1 MLYFK
6 TIRHKRTIGLFLCS
20 LVIFF
25 CFSSSVFAQI
35 LPTSAAPQTEVSI
48 PPKDAL
54 GRETPKGMIQE
65 FLKTV
70 GSENYEQAALYL
82 DLSKYSKSWRKKK
95 GPELAKSLQTL
106 LDQGGWVTALS
117 DSPEGKQDD
126 GLPPD
131 IELVGTIQAGGESFS
146 LLIERSSKTKD
157 VPIWLISRET
167 VSTIPDMLETMS
179 VGFLDSILPKVLIEN
194 KWSGVPIGHWAALV
208 VLAGFAVIASWLLTS
223 GIIFLIRF
231 AWESTYPK
239 HMKRIL
245 GIFILPLR
253 VYIVVV
259 VFAILTRVSGVSIVA
274 RQDLGLIA
282 GIITWL
288 ALAWL
293 LWRVIDVIALSTQ
306 ERMTHKKRQGG
317 LSVIAFFRRSVKFFL
332 AAIAIAVVLDRLGI
346 NVTAGVAALGV
357 GGLVLALGAQ
367 KTIEN
372 FVNSLTLII
381 EQPVRLGD
389 FCKVGDIVGT
399 VEDIGMRST
408 RLKTLDRTVVTI
420 PNGMF
425 ASLMIENYT
434 LRKRFWFHPTIGL
447 RYETTPEQ
455 IRYLLVKIR
464 ELLYSHPRIDPSSIR
479 VRFTKFGASSLDI
492 ETFAYVRAENYNRF
506 LEIKEDLMLNIME
519 IVDESGSGFAFPS
532 QTLYMAKDTGLSE
545 EKQRNAEAYVQKWR
559 EKGDLPLPDFKS
571 KRNN

>member
-6 TIRHKRTIGLFLCS
+6 KTYHKITIGFLCS
-20 LVIFF
+20 LIMFS
-25 CFSSSVFAQI
+25 CFSSSVFAQL
-35 LPTSAAPQTEVSI
+35 LPTSSAPQAKAPTT
-48 PPKDAL
+48 PKDSL
-54 GRETPKGMIQE
+54 GRETPKGMIQA

-70 GSENYEQAALYL
+70 GNENYEQAALYL
-82 DLSKYSKSWRKKK
+82 DLSKHSKSWRKKK

-106 LDQGGWVTALS
+106 LDQGGWVTDLS

-126 GLPPD
+126 GLPLGID
-131 IELVGTIQAGGESFS
+131 IVGTVRAGGESFS
-146 LLIERSSKTKD
+146 LLIERSSKVKD
-157 VPIWLISRET
+157 IPIWLISRET

-194 KWSGVPIGHWAALV
+194 KWSGVPVGHWAALV
-208 VLAGFAVIASWLLTS
+208 VLAGLAIVISWLLTS
-223 GIIFLIRF
+223 GIILLIRF
-231 AWESTYPK
+231 TWESTYPR
-239 HMKRIL
+239 HMKRIIS
-245 GIFILPLR
+245 IFVLPLR

-282 GIITWL
+282 EIITWL

-434 LRKRFWFHPTIGL
+434 LRNRFWFHPTLGL

-464 ELLYSHPRIDPSSIR
+464 KLLYSHPRIDHGSAR
-479 VRFTKFGASSLDI
+479 ARFVRFGTSSLDI
-492 ETFAYVRAENYNRF
+492 EIFSYVRAEDYGGF

-532 QTLYMAKDTGLSE
+532 QTLYMTKDTGISE
-545 EKQRNAEAYVQKWR
+545 EKKFDAEACVQKWR
-559 EKGDLPLPDFKS
+559 EEGNLPLQDFKS